1 MIVETLVLG
10 FQTGFGA
17 AVIRNLTGYI
27 RKATEDGKITK
38 YEVYMGVTTLVTNV
52 VYASAFILMGM
63 PVETAM
69 GLSIL
74 TDIGVGAVKDMG
86 TKK

>member
-1 MIVETLVLG
+1 MIVETLTLG

-27 RKATEDGKITK
+27 RKIAEDGKITR
-38 YEVYMGVTTLVTNV
+38 YEVYMGIMTLMTNV
-52 VYASAFILMGM
+52 VYSSAFILMGM

-69 GLSIL
+69 GLSVL
-74 TDIGVGAVKDMG
+74 TDIGVGVVKDMG